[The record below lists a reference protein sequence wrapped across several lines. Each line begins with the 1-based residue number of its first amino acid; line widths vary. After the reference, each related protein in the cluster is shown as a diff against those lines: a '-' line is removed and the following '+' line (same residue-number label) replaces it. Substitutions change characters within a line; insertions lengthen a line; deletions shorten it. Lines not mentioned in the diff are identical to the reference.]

1 MVDGV
6 RLRVRWLFKKLYVYA
21 MTLNRSHRLLHDAK
35 IPKIESMIRL
45 VRVFVPTL
53 LNNSN

>member
-6 RLRVRWLFKKLYVYA
+6 RLRVRWLFMKLYVYA

-45 VRVFVPTL
+45 VRVIVPTL